1 MILTKIKVQA
11 DIDALSENYKT
22 RDIDALIKRY
32 VKERADVSALRDHV
46 LLEQQ
51 LHRIYLKPIAA
62 GATAPPLT
70 PQGRANTPP
79 GIIKYAFWRRTAA
92 NPNAVYCC
100 LNLGEA
106 SAPEEIAPRSIC
118 FDRDIREVD
127 GESIILRIDPLLYAP
142 PRSGAFF
149 FFGFGTAVTGRSART
164 TAAASPGLSTSRI

>member
-1 MILTKIKVQA
+1 MPDKAAGFADGFLKI
-11 DIDALSENYKT
+11 T
-22 RDIDALIKRY
+22 
-32 VKERADVSALRDHV
+32 
-46 LLEQQ
+46 
-51 LHRIYLKPIAA
+51 LKPIAA

-70 PQGRANTPP
+70 HKAERTPPPP

-127 GESIILRIDPLLYAP
+127 GESIILRIDPLLYAR